1 MREEEKKRISQPTAI
16 QKIFRKRWV
25 FPAIYLVCA
34 ALILTAVL
42 WFQSND
48 KNNTDGTDQF
58 SEGTAYNGEEP
69 AVEVSKQLENLEM
82 PVVDPESVVVQTK
95 YYDDKATKE
104 EQEAAL
110 VFYNNTY
117 HPNTGIDLVME
128 DGQSFDVV
136 AAASGTVT
144 KAEKDPILGFV
155 VEIDHQDGLV
165 THYQSLENVGVESG
179 DTVKQ
184 GEVIAKAGQSLFNQ
198 EAKTHV
204 HFEVRQD
211 GVPVNPNQFI
221 GKPLTAVKEE
231 AVNNS
236 NESASNEE
244 EQKEENASESTSN
257 EEEQK
262 EENASESTSNEQGQ
276 KEENASEKAEQSSEE
291 SKEKPA
297 EDNNQDAEQDK
308 KQEEPSSSS
317 DASDADTNA

>member
-1 MREEEKKRISQPTAI
+1 MVAEVINMREEEKKRISQPTAI

-42 WFQSND
+42 WFQSNGKD
-48 KNNTDGTDQF
+48 NKDGTDQF
-58 SEGTAYNGEEP
+58 SEGTAYSGEEP

-82 PVVDPESVVVQTK
+82 PVVDPESVVMQTK

-117 HPNTGIDLVME
+117 RPNTGIDWAMK

-136 AAASGTVT
+136 AAASGMVT
-144 KAEKDPILGFV
+144 KAEKDPILGYV

-165 THYQSLENVGVESG
+165 THYQSLANAEIESG
-179 DTVKQ
+179 DIVKQ
-184 GEVIAKAGQSLFNQ
+184 GDVIGKAGQSLFNQ

-211 GVPVNPNQFI
+211 GVPVNPDQFI
-221 GKPLTAVKEE
+221 GKPLTAVKEQSAKE
-231 AVNNS
+231 S
-236 NESASNEE
+236 NESASSEE
-244 EQKEENASESTSN
+244 EQKEENAADENAKQSSDESQEKPS
-257 EEEQK
+257 
-262 EENASESTSNEQGQ
+262 EENR
-276 KEENASEKAEQSSEE
+276 
-291 SKEKPA
+291 
-297 EDNNQDAEQDK
+297 QDAEQDQDK
-308 KQEEPSSSS
+308 KQEESSTPS
-317 DASDADTNA
+317 DASDKDTNA

>member
-48 KNNTDGTDQF
+48 KNNPDGTDQF

-117 HPNTGIDLVME
+117 HPNTGIDLVMK

-144 KAEKDPILGFV
+144 KAEKDPILGYV

-165 THYQSLENVGVESG
+165 THYQSLADVGVESG

-184 GEVIAKAGQSLFNQ
+184 GDVIAKAGQSLFNQ

-236 NESASNEE
+236 NESASESAANEE
-244 EQKEENASESTSN
+244 EQKEENASE
-257 EEEQK
+257 E
-262 EENASESTSNEQGQ
+262 
-276 KEENASEKAEQSSEE
+276 AEQSSEE

-297 EDNNQDAEQDK
+297 EDNSQDTEQDK

-317 DASDADTNA
+317 DASDLDTNA

>member
-42 WFQSND
+42 WFQSNS
-48 KNNTDGTDQF
+48 KNTDGTDEF

-69 AVEVSKQLENLEM
+69 AVEVGKQLENLEM
-82 PVVDPESVVVQTK
+82 PVVDPESITVQTK
-95 YYDDKATKE
+95 YYDDKATEE

-117 HPNTGIDLVME
+117 HPNTGIDLVMK
-128 DGQSFDVV
+128 DGKSFDVV

-144 KAEKDPILGFV
+144 KAEKDPILGYV
-155 VEIDHQDGLV
+155 IEVDHQDGLV
-165 THYQSLENVGVESG
+165 THYQSLANVEVESG
-179 DTVKQ
+179 DMVKQ

-211 GVPVNPNQFI
+211 GVPVNPEQFI
-221 GKPLTAVKEE
+221 GKPLTAVKEQKE
-231 AVNNS
+231 QAE
-236 NESASNEE
+236 NESTEPAKNESSTE
-244 EQKEENASESTSN
+244 PTSN
-257 EEEQK
+257 EE
-262 EENASESTSNEQGQ
+262 GQ
-276 KEENASEKAEQSSEE
+276 KEENASEKAEESSDGNQ
-291 SKEKPA
+291 EKPSD
-297 EDNNQDAEQDK
+297 DNSQGTEQDK
-308 KQEEPSSSS
+308 KQEESSSSS
-317 DASDADTNA
+317 DASDMDKSA

>member
-48 KNNTDGTDQF
+48 KNSTDGTDQF

-82 PVVDPESVVVQTK
+82 PVVDPESVVMQTK

-117 HPNTGIDLVME
+117 HPNTGIDLVMK

-136 AAASGTVT
+136 AAASGTIT
-144 KAEKDPILGFV
+144 KAEKDPILGYV
-155 VEIDHQDGLV
+155 VEIDHEDGLV
-165 THYQSLENVGVESG
+165 THYQSLANVGVESG

-184 GEVIAKAGQSLFNQ
+184 GDVIAKAGQSLFNQ

-236 NESASNEE
+236 NEPASNEE
-244 EQKEENASESTSN
+244 AQKEENAS
-257 EEEQK
+257 K
-262 EENASESTSNEQGQ
+262 
-276 KEENASEKAEQSSEE
+276 KAEQSSDE
-291 SKEKPA
+291 SQEKPS
-297 EDNNQDAEQDK
+297 EDNSQDAEQDQ
-308 KQEEPSSSS
+308 KQEESSSSS
-317 DASDADTNA
+317 DASNIDKNA